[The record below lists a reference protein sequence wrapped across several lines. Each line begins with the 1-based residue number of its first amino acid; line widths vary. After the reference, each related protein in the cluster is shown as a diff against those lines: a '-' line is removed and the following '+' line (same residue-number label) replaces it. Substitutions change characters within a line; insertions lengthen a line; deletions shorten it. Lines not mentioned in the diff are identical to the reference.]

1 MADSARGKFQHRKNS
16 PLGRGGGNP
25 KVTIPGKRAVQQGSA
40 GAQWFPDLT
49 IQRNH
54 LGKPVKT
61 LQHKAKSPKCSD
73 QRPHLRVDPI
83 AGLSG
88 SPPHDPSLQTA
99 SEPLLCSGLTTISH
113 LQAGLGLHRY
123 EFIQTQKRLMH

>member
-61 LQHKAKSPKCSD
+61 LRHKAKSPKCSD
-73 QRPHLRVDPI
+73 QRPHLRVDPN

-88 SPPHDPSLQTA
+88 SPPTRSQFADSFRATA
-99 SEPLLCSGLTTISH
+99 LFWADNNLSPP
-113 LQAGLGLHRY
+113 AGLGLHRY